1 MNNFATMPKV
11 PLLFFSLLLLA
22 ITTVAQNQ
30 DTLRNGYSDSVRYV
44 LTNINKIKDPQKIE
58 YCIPTTK
65 AEARRYF
72 AFDLDKALSPAFKAL
87 QQKLVRYSIS
97 GNTRLL
103 KKYMYYSEFVEGY
116 FIDDYVVNIE
126 KIARSNIV
134 SFCNVIADCD
144 PEKIKNLSE
153 IKGEF
158 CK

>member
-1 MNNFATMPKV
+1 MNNFAAMPKF
-11 PLLFFSLLLLA
+11 LIFLFSLLLLV
-22 ITTVAQNQ
+22 TTSFAQTP
-30 DTLRNGYSDSVRYV
+30 DTLRSGYSDSVKFV
-44 LTNINKIKDPQKIE
+44 LTNINKIKDPRKIE

-65 AEARRYF
+65 AEARQYF
-72 AFDLDKALSPAFKAL
+72 SFDLDKELSPAFKEL
-87 QQKLVRYSIS
+87 QKKLVRYSIA

-103 KKYMYYSEFVEGY
+103 KTYMYYSEFVEGY

-144 PEKIKNLSE
+144 AEKIKNLSE
-153 IKGEF
+153 IKAEF